1 MAELDAGYVCEFVD
15 RFNKFIRWAAADR
28 ARREDLRAFTRKEFL
43 EQRSLADFASEF
55 GLATEHDAEFI
66 RSIPEEIQSKIREA
80 VASALGEDP
89 PLRPELAYEE
99 GDGLDFQVQR
109 DDAGEVLTI
118 KLVIPR
124 REAGA

>member
-1 MAELDAGYVCEFVD
+1 MAELNAGYACQFVD

-28 ARREDLRAFTRKEFL
+28 ARREDLRGFTRKEFL
-43 EQRSLADFASEF
+43 EQRSLADFASEI

-66 RSIPEEIQSKIREA
+66 RSIPEEIPSGIREA
-80 VASALGEDP
+80 VASALGDDP

-99 GDGLDFQVQR
+99 GDAFGLEPQR
-109 DDAGEVLTI
+109 DDAAEILTI
-118 KLVIPR
+118 KLIIPR